1 MAEITDR
8 STIEENVQNP
18 EKKVAQIEET
28 DASQGKVVEQG
39 DNASGGVSPFQA
51 ELSRVEEL
59 FSNEKNGRSRGSS
72 PEEGIKK
79 GINLSINSDKPIGY
93 NRGEVTALDGKK
105 SVQDSGYWL
114 NVRSE
119 GVPV

>member
-59 FSNEKNGRSRGSS
+59 FSNEKNGGSRGSS

>member
-1 MAEITDR
+1 MPEIT
-8 STIEENVQNP
+8 SGQTIEENVQTP
-18 EKKVAQIEET
+18 ETKMGQTGEV

-39 DNASGGVSPFQA
+39 DNASGGISPSRA
-51 ELSRVEEL
+51 EFSRVEKL
-59 FSNEKNGRSRGSS
+59 FNNGGSRGSS

-79 GINLSINSDKPIGY
+79 GTNLSINSDKPIGY
-93 NRGEVTALDGKK
+93 NRGERRELDGKK
-105 SVQDSGYWL
+105 SVQDSSYWL